1 METPLLSIR
10 DLAIDFRT
18 DTGNFRAVDGL
29 SLDIPRGKTVAVVGE
44 SGSGKSVTAQAI
56 LRILPKAA
64 RITAGSIV
72 FNDPATTQSTDITEL
87 GADSERMRALRGGR
101 IAMIFQEPMTSLS
114 PLHTVGDQ
122 VSE

>member
-29 SLDIPRGKTVAVVGE
+29 SLDIPCGKTVAVVGE

-56 LRILPKAA
+56 LRILPKVA
-64 RITAGSIV
+64 RISDGSIV
-72 FNDPATTQSTDITEL
+72 FAEPAAPQTPVNIAEL
-87 GADSERMRALRGGR
+87 DAEGERMRALRGAR
-101 IAMIFQEPMTSLS
+101 IAMIFQEP
-114 PLHTVGDQ
+114 
-122 VSE
+122 